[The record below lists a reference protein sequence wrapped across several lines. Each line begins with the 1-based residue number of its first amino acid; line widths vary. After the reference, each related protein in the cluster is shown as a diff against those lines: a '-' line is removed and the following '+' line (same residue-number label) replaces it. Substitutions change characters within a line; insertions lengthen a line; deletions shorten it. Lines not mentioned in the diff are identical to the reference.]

1 MQKYPV
7 TKRNEFESVVLK
19 WMNLEPD
26 IHSEVSEKENQILY
40 IKACIWNLEE
50 WH

>member
-1 MQKYPV
+1 MQKYSV
-7 TKRNEFESVVLK
+7 TKRNEFESVILK

-26 IHSEVSEKENQILY
+26 IQREVSEKENQILY
-40 IKACIWNLEE
+40 TNACIWNLEE